1 MHPNDIS
8 LAGKTAVVTGAGA
21 GIGAA
26 IAQTIANFGAWVGVL
41 DKNESS
47 ATRIAAGICE
57 SGGKALALEVDVTR
71 PEEVAF
77 ASERLLSERGSVD
90 ILVNNVGDFLEI
102 VKPFLQTEEGDW
114 SALYDVNLGQV
125 FRCVKAFVPS
135 MIDAGQGGSV
145 ITVSSIEGYRAIPT
159 CAVYG
164 AFKSAIGGF
173 VRSLSIELAPYRIR
187 VNAIAPET
195 TVTEQVVPDA
205 FTKPEYR
212 DQVEY
217 WNPLGRWGR
226 PEDIAGAALFLATGL
241 SPWVTG
247 TTIHVD
253 GGALAAA
260 GWYRLP
266 GEKQRWTLAPVI
278 KESGF
283 TY

>member
-1 MHPNDIS
+1 MRPEDIS

-26 IAQTIANFGAWVGVL
+26 IAQAFANFGACVAIL
-41 DKNESS
+41 DKNESRAS
-47 ATRIAAGICE
+47 RTAAAIRE
-57 SGGKALALEVDVTR
+57 SGGDALAVAADVTR
-71 PEEVAF
+71 PEDVAL
-77 ASERLLSERGSVD
+77 ARERVLSERGSVD
-90 ILVNNVGDFLEI
+90 VLVNNVGDFLEI
-102 VKPFLQTEEGDW
+102 VKPFLQTEEDDW

-125 FRCVKAFVPS
+125 FRCVKAFAPS
-135 MIDAGQGGSV
+135 MIDAGRGGSV
-145 ITVSSIEGYRAIPT
+145 ITISSIEGYRAIPT

-173 VRSLSIELAPYRIR
+173 VRSLAIELAPYQIK

-212 DQVEY
+212 DHAEY

-226 PEDIAGAALFLATGL
+226 PDDIAGAALFLATGL

>member
-1 MHPNDIS
+1 MRPEDIS

-26 IAQTIANFGAWVGVL
+26 IAQAFASFGAWVAIL
-41 DKNESS
+41 DKNESRAS
-47 ATRIAAGICE
+47 RTAAAIRE
-57 SGGKALALEVDVTR
+57 SGGDALAVAADVTR
-71 PEEVAF
+71 PEDVAL
-77 ASERLLSERGSVD
+77 ARERVLSERGSVD
-90 ILVNNVGDFLEI
+90 VLVNNVGDFLEI
-102 VKPFLQTEEGDW
+102 VKPFLQTEEDDW

-135 MIDAGQGGSV
+135 MIDAGRGGSV
-145 ITVSSIEGYRAIPT
+145 ITISSIEGYRAIPT

-173 VRSLSIELAPYRIR
+173 VRSLAIELAPYQIK

-212 DQVEY
+212 DHAEY

-226 PEDIAGAALFLATGL
+226 PDDIAGAALFLATGL

>member
-1 MHPNDIS
+1 MHPKDIS
-8 LAGKTAVVTGAGA
+8 LTGKTAVVTGGGA

-26 IAQTIANFGAWVGVL
+26 IAHTFANFGAWVAVL
-41 DKNESS
+41 DKNEASASS
-47 ATRIAAGICE
+47 VAASIRA
-57 SGGKALALEVDVTR
+57 SGGKALPVTADVTR
-71 PEEVAF
+71 PEDVALG
-77 ASERLLSERGSVD
+77 SELILAERGSVD
-90 ILVNNVGDFLEI
+90 VLVNNVGDFLEI
-102 VKPFLQTEEGDW
+102 VKPFLQTEEGEW
-114 SALYDVNLGQV
+114 SALYDVNLRQV

-135 MIDAGQGGSV
+135 MVDAGRGGSV
-145 ITVSSIEGYRAIPT
+145 ITISSIEGYRAIPT

-164 AFKSAIGGF
+164 AFKTAIGGF
-173 VRSLSIELAPYRIR
+173 VRSLAIELAPYRIR

-212 DQVEY
+212 GQVEY
-217 WNPLGRWGR
+217 WNPLGRWGL
-226 PEDIAGAALFLATGL
+226 PDDMAGAALFLATGL

-266 GEKQRWTLAPVI
+266 GERQRWTLAPVI
-278 KESGF
+278 QESGF

>member
-1 MHPNDIS
+1 MRPEDIS
-8 LAGKTAVVTGAGA
+8 LSGKTAVVTGAGA

-26 IAQTIANFGAWVGVL
+26 IAQAFANFGAWVAIL
-41 DKNESS
+41 DKTESR
-47 ATRIAAGICE
+47 ATRTAASIRE
-57 SGGKALALEVDVTR
+57 SGGDALAVAADVTH
-71 PEEVAF
+71 PEDVAL
-77 ASERLLSERGSVD
+77 ARERVLSERGSVD
-90 ILVNNVGDFLEI
+90 VLVNNVGDFLEI
-102 VKPFLQTEEGDW
+102 VKPFLQTEEADW

-135 MIDAGQGGSV
+135 MIDAGRGGSV
-145 ITVSSIEGYRAIPT
+145 ITISSIEGYRAIPT

-164 AFKSAIGGF
+164 AFKSATGGF
-173 VRSLSIELAPYRIR
+173 VRSLSIELAPYQIR

-195 TVTEQVVPDA
+195 TITEQVVPDA

-212 DQVEY
+212 DHAEY
-217 WNPLGRWGR
+217 WNPLGRWGH
-226 PEDIAGAALFLATGL
+226 PEDMAGAALFLATGL

>member
-1 MHPNDIS
+1 MHPSDIS
-8 LAGKTAVVTGAGA
+8 LAGKSALVTGGGA
-21 GIGAA
+21 GIGAE
-26 IAQTIANFGAWVGVL
+26 IARTFANFGAWVGVL
-41 DKNESS
+41 DKKEPTAS
-47 ATRIAAGICE
+47 RIAASIRE
-57 SGGKALALEVDVTR
+57 SGGEALALSADVTR
-71 PEEVAF
+71 PGDVALVK
-77 ASERLLSERGSVD
+77 ERVLAERDSID

-102 VKPFLQTEEGDW
+102 VKPFLKTEEDDW
-114 SALYDVNLGQV
+114 SRLYNVNLAQV

-135 MIDAGQGGSV
+135 MIDAGRGGSV
-145 ITVSSIEGYRAIPT
+145 ITISSIEGYRAIPT

-164 AFKSAIGGF
+164 AFKTAIGGF
-173 VRSLSIELAPYRIR
+173 VRSLAIELAPYDIR
-187 VNAIAPET
+187 VNAIAPEA

-205 FTKPEYR
+205 YTKPEYR

-226 PEDIAGAALFLATGL
+226 PDDIAGAAVFLATGL

>member
-1 MHPNDIS
+1 MHPDDMS
-8 LAGKTAVVTGAGA
+8 LAGKAAVVTGAGA

-26 IAQTIANFGAWVGVL
+26 IARGFANFGAWVGVL
-41 DKNESS
+41 DKNGP
-47 ATRIAAGICE
+47 AAERVAASIRE
-57 SGGKALALEVDVTR
+57 SGGEALALTADVNE
-71 PEEVAF
+71 PQDVAEA
-77 ASERLLSERGSVD
+77 ASRVLSERGSID
-90 ILVNNVGDFLEI
+90 ILVNNVGDFLQQ
-102 VKPFLQTEEGDW
+102 VRPFLETGEDDW
-114 SALYDVNLGQV
+114 TALFDINLRQV
-125 FRCVKAFVPS
+125 FRCVKAFAPS
-135 MIDAGQGGSV
+135 MINTGRGGSI

-164 AFKSAIGGF
+164 AFKTAIGGF
-173 VRSLSIELAPYRIR
+173 VRSMAIELAPYRIR

-195 TVTEQVVPDA
+195 TETDQFVPDA

-226 PEDIAGAALFLATGL
+226 PDDVAGAALFLATGL

-278 KESGF
+278 RESGF
-283 TY
+283 TF

>member
-1 MHPNDIS
+1 MRPEDIS

-26 IAQTIANFGAWVGVL
+26 IAQAFADFGAWVTVL
-41 DKNESS
+41 DKNESR
-47 ATRIAAGICE
+47 ATRTAASIRE
-57 SGGKALALEVDVTR
+57 SGGDALAVAADVTR
-71 PEEVAF
+71 PEDVAL
-77 ASERLLSERGSVD
+77 ARERVLSERGSVD
-90 ILVNNVGDFLEI
+90 VLVNNVGDFLKI
-102 VKPFLQTEEGDW
+102 VKPFLQTEEDDW

-135 MIDAGQGGSV
+135 MIDAGRGGSV
-145 ITVSSIEGYRAIPT
+145 ITISSIEGYRAIPT

-173 VRSLSIELAPYRIR
+173 VRSLAIELAPYQIR

-212 DQVEY
+212 DHAEY

-226 PEDIAGAALFLATGL
+226 PDDMAGAALFLATGL

-247 TTIHVD
+247 TTMHVD

>member
-8 LAGKTAVVTGAGA
+8 LVGKTAVVTGGGA

-26 IAQTIANFGAWVGVL
+26 IAKTFANFGAWVGVL
-41 DKNESS
+41 DKNESG
-47 ATRIAAGICE
+47 ATSTAASIRE
-57 SGGKALALEVDVTR
+57 SGGNALAVATDVTR
-71 PEEVAF
+71 PDDVAM
-77 ASERLLSERGSVD
+77 ASERILSERGSVD
-90 ILVNNVGDFLEI
+90 VLVNNVGDFLEI
-102 VKPFLQTEEGDW
+102 VKPFLNTDEDDW
-114 SALYDVNLGQV
+114 SALYDVNLAQV

-145 ITVSSIEGYRAIPT
+145 ITISSIEAYRAIPT

-164 AFKSAIGGF
+164 AFKSAIGGL
-173 VRSLSIELAPYRIR
+173 VRSLSIELAPYQIR

-217 WNPLGRWGR
+217 WNPLGRWGHT
-226 PEDIAGAALFLATGL
+226 EDIAGAALFLATGL

-266 GEKQRWTLAPVI
+266 RETQRWTLAPVI

>member
-1 MHPNDIS
+1 MKPEDLS
-8 LAGKTAVVTGAGA
+8 LAGQKALVTGAGA

-26 IAQTIANFGAWVGVL
+26 IAEAFANFGAWVGVL
-41 DKNESS
+41 DRNGAAAERVASS
-47 ATRIAAGICE
+47 IRE
-57 SGGKALALEVDVTR
+57 SGGQALALTADVTR
-71 PEEVAF
+71 QDDVAE
-77 ASERLLSERGSVD
+77 AAERVLSEQGSVD
-90 ILVNNVGDFLEI
+90 VLVNNVGDFLQQ
-102 VKPFLQTEEGDW
+102 VKPFLQTEEDDW
-114 SALYDVNLGQV
+114 QALYDVNLGQI

-135 MIDAGQGGSV
+135 MIEAGRGGSV
-145 ITVSSIEGYRAIPT
+145 ITISSIEAYRAIPT

-164 AFKSAIGGF
+164 AFKTAIGGF
-173 VRSLSIELAPYRIR
+173 VRSLAIELAPYGIR

-195 TVTEQVVPDA
+195 TETEQVVPNA
-205 FTKPEYR
+205 FTKPEHR
-212 DQVEY
+212 GQVEY

-226 PEDIAGAALFLATGL
+226 PDDIAGAALFLATGL

-278 KESGF
+278 RESGF

>member
-1 MHPNDIS
+1 MHPDDMS
-8 LAGKTAVVTGAGA
+8 LAGKAAVVTGAGA

-26 IAQTIANFGAWVGVL
+26 IARGFANFGAWVGVL
-41 DKNESS
+41 DKNG
-47 ATRIAAGICE
+47 TAAERVAASIRE
-57 SGGKALALEVDVTR
+57 SGSEAVALTADVNE
-71 PEEVAF
+71 PQDVAEA
-77 ASERLLSERGSVD
+77 ASRVLAERGSVD
-90 ILVNNVGDFLEI
+90 ILVNNVGDFLQQ
-102 VKPFLQTEEGDW
+102 VRPFLETGEDDW
-114 SALYDVNLGQV
+114 TALFDVNLRQV
-125 FRCVKAFVPS
+125 FRCVKAFAPS
-135 MIDAGQGGSV
+135 MIDAGQGGSI

-164 AFKSAIGGF
+164 AFKTAIGGF
-173 VRSLSIELAPYRIR
+173 VRSMAIELAPYRIR

-195 TVTEQVVPDA
+195 TETEQIVPDA

-226 PEDIAGAALFLATGL
+226 PDDVAGAALFLATGL

-278 KESGF
+278 RESGF
-283 TY
+283 TF